1 MSDLTDVKFFLA
13 SLIRPLINEAVTE
26 ALQRSQSGQIPSAVD
41 DVLSIE
47 QAANLLTLS
56 TQTVYS
62 LVSARK
68 IPFSKPTG
76 ARLYFLRSELIEWL
90 KSNRTATVGEQAQ
103 QFEQQRA
110 TRRKSATSKP
120 SKVA

>member
-1 MSDLTDVKFFLA
+1 MENPFEVIARRLSTVEELLLDIKH
-13 SLIRPLINEAVTE
+13 RPTHA
-26 ALQRSQSGQIPSAVD
+26 AAPVD

-47 QAANLLTLS
+47 QAAELLTLT
-56 TQTVYS
+56 TQTLYG

-76 ARLYFLRSELIEWL
+76 SRLYFLRSELIEWL

-120 SKVA
+120 VKVA